1 MKLIDEDRRSLLP
14 DGPALQ
20 GVVIDRFEFHHDE
33 SIPASKWRGYD
44 AAGELCWYRHSFE
57 LWHESFDDEDQPC
70 LRHAGSEL
78 LEARRCA
85 DGGWLRRKIVIPAD
99 GPCAGRIDDSGVE
112 QITAAEAPDM

>member
-1 MKLIDEDRRSLLP
+1 MKLIDEDRRTLLP

-57 LWHESFDDEDQPC
+57 L
-70 LRHAGSEL
+70 
-78 LEARRCA
+78 
-85 DGGWLRRKIVIPAD
+85 
-99 GPCAGRIDDSGVE
+99 
-112 QITAAEAPDM
+112 